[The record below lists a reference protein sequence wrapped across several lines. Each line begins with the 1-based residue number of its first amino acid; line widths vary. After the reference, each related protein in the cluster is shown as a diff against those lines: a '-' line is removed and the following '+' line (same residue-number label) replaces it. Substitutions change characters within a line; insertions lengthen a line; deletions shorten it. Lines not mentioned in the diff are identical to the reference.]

1 MQRDRASLNVTAQPS
16 TSYVVSPAHDQGGYT
31 PGPVRRNNTA
41 QPVHSHSTSTAQ
53 NQGGHTPRGPARR
66 NVNAQPPS
74 SYSASPA
81 LNQGGYMPRGPARRD
96 NTAQPP
102 SFEAESTS
110 QDDDPYAGSQATED
124 RKRIAQ
130 TNERIAARESLR
142 APQPQR
148 QLQPQQPQH
157 NGRGTTNRN
166 GRAKNRE
173 VEDPRDQQDDNL
185 PYAPPPQP
193 QGPRGFDRNI
203 RASSSRLEEPASA
216 GARASIEDEGEE
228 QMARES
234 RQFGE
239 SMRRKKTPNIS
250 QPGAQQRGTA
260 RTSAPEP
267 QSFRD
272 TRGLSPETFDEG
284 QNVTGLSLEE
294 HGANYAVIAA
304 QARPSG
310 GNGPSQK
317 PVKSTGGNLES
328 RIIFSSKDD
337 ESPEQHPSNGKKGA
351 SKFANLPDGGL
362 MSRSTFPKRR

>member
-1 MQRDRASLNVTAQPS
+1 
-16 TSYVVSPAHDQGGYT
+16 
-31 PGPVRRNNTA
+31 
-41 QPVHSHSTSTAQ
+41 
-53 NQGGHTPRGPARR
+53 
-66 NVNAQPPS
+66 
-74 SYSASPA
+74 
-81 LNQGGYMPRGPARRD
+81 MPRGPARRD

-110 QDDDPYAGSQATED
+110 QDNDPYAGSQATED

-142 APQPQR
+142 APQPQK
-148 QLQPQQPQH
+148 QSQPQQPQH
-157 NGRGTTNRN
+157 NGRSTMNRN
-166 GRAKNRE
+166 GRARNGDA
-173 VEDPRDQQDDNL
+173 EDDRNNNL
-185 PYAPPPQP
+185 RYAPPPQP
-193 QGPRGFDRNI
+193 QGPRGFDRNT

-234 RQFGE
+234 RQCGE
-239 SMRRKKTPNIS
+239 TMRRKKTPNMT

-272 TRGLSPETFDEG
+272 TRGLSPEPFDED
-284 QNVTGLSLEE
+284 QNATDLSLEE

-317 PVKSTGGNLES
+317 PVKSTGGDLES
-328 RIIFSSKDD
+328 RITFSSKDD

-351 SKFANLPDGGL
+351 SKFAKLPDGGL